1 VGALKDSRVRAD
13 GFGVAAIT
21 DTLFRV
27 GPLRTPRLLLPVWS
41 DDDFDHFA
49 AWTRDREA
57 TRWVLRR
64 PLTDAELQRHH
75 KRTWRNWRTLGIGK
89 RAVLDAESGD
99 WLGFVDICP
108 VGPGK
113 GCRAG
118 DIEIEFFLLP
128 HAWGRGIATE
138 AAAAAR
144 DDAFDRAGVLELLGR
159 YRVENTP
166 SGRVLQKLGFTSVRT
181 HRFPDGAVVE
191 VTRLTRDEWEVE
203 TGRVERR
210 PSIGGLAE
218 LDEEPTDSPWL

>member
-1 VGALKDSRVRAD
+1 MA
-13 GFGVAAIT
+13 VAT
-21 DTLFRV
+21 DTRTRV
-27 GPLRTPRLLLPVWS
+27 APLRTPRLLLPVWS

-49 AWTRDREA
+49 AWTRNREA

-64 PLTDAELQRHH
+64 PLTDTELRRHH
-75 KRTWRNWRTLGIGK
+75 KRTRRNWRTLGIGK

-144 DDAFDRAGVLELLGR
+144 DDAFERAGVLELLGR
-159 YRVENTP
+159 FRVENAP
-166 SGRVLQKLGFTSVRT
+166 SGRVLEKLGFSFVRE
-181 HRFPDGAVVE
+181 HRFPDGAVVN
-191 VTRLTRDEWEVE
+191 VTRLTRHEWEVA
-203 TGRVERR
+203 TGRVEAG
-210 PSIGGLAE
+210 PSIEGSADSE
-218 LDEEPTDSPWL
+218 EEPTDSPWL